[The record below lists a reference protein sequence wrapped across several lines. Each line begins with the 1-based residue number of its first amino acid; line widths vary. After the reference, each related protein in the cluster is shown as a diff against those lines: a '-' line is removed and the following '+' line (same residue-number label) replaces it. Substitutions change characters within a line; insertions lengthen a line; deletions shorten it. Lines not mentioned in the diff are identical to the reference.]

1 MLVEYS
7 LYSRPRRV
15 RREGEGKGREGTTYP
30 VFLVLIDFTCHQ
42 FSEPPSWEE
51 ERRERKR
58 EPEKKGTKTIILVI
72 ACYSG
77 EEKHAPT
84 LLKFLIVA
92 GR

>member
-1 MLVEYS
+1 MMLVEYS

-51 ERRERKR
+51 ERRE
-58 EPEKKGTKTIILVI
+58 KKGTKTIILVI

>member
-51 ERRERKR
+51 ERRE
-58 EPEKKGTKTIILVI
+58 KKGTR
-72 ACYSG
+72 
-77 EEKHAPT
+77 EKGNQNNNLS
-84 LLKFLIVA
+84 LLQRRRKARPDTFKIPDR